1 MAYLMI
7 QKSIYL
13 FFDQPTAVGTL
24 ILAFLLTLSPVIIY
38 YEQKKRGLR
47 RNRTA
52 ITTTPLPEASG
63 AWPVIGHLLLFMNEN
78 DLNHV
83 TLGHMADKY
92 GPIFSLR
99 FGSHR
104 TLVVSS
110 WEMVKECFTGTNDKL
125 FSNRPSS
132 LAVKLMFYDTE
143 SYGFAP
149 YGKYWRELRKISTH
163 KLLSNQQLEKFK
175 HLRISEVDNSFKKL
189 HELCSNNKQGGD
201 TTYVASL
208 VRMDDWFAYLTFNVI
223 GRIVSGF
230 QSNAVAGA
238 TNSQEKYKLAIDE
251 VSNLMAT
258 FAVSDVVPRLGWID
272 RLTGLTGKMKN
283 CGKKLDAVV
292 GDAVEDHRQKK
303 LKISR
308 NNTGALTEHEEE
320 DFIDVC
326 LSIME
331 QSQIPGNHP
340 EISVKS
346 IALDMLSGGSDTT
359 KLIMTWTLSLLLNH
373 PDILDKAKEEVD
385 TYFRKKK
392 ISDNTPVV
400 DAADVPNLVYIQAII
415 KESMRLYPASTL
427 MERMTSDDCD
437 VGGFHVPA
445 RTRLWVNVWKMQR
458 DPRVWKDPLVFLPE
472 RFLSNDKG
480 MVDVK
485 GQNYELIPFG
495 TGRRICPGA
504 SFALEVLHLVLTRLI
519 LEFEMKAPEGKIDM
533 RGRPGFFNNKVVP
546 LDVLLTPRTL
556 D

>member
-1 MAYLMI
+1 MASLMI
-7 QKSIYL
+7 KKSIHL
-13 FFDQPTAVGTL
+13 FFDQPTSVATL

-189 HELCSNNKQGGD
+189 HELCSNNKHGGD
-201 TTYVASL
+201 TTSVASL

-251 VSNLMAT
+251 VSNLMAM
-258 FAVSDVVPRLGWID
+258 FAVSDVVPWLGWID

-308 NNTGALTEHEEE
+308 NTAGALMEHEEE

-331 QSQIPGNHP
+331 QSQIPGNNP

-373 PDILDKAKEEVD
+373 PDILDKAKEEVV
-385 TYFRKKK
+385 TYFRKKR
-392 ISDNTPVV
+392 IADNTPVV
-400 DAADVPNLVYIQAII
+400 DAADVPNLLYIQAII

-427 MERMTSDDCD
+427 MERMTSDDCE

-445 RTRLWVNVWKMQR
+445 GTRLWVNVWKMQR
-458 DPRVWKDPLVFLPE
+458 DPRVWNDPLVFRPE
-472 RFLSNDKG
+472 RFLSNDKE

-519 LEFEMKAPEGKIDM
+519 LEFEVKAPGGKIDM
-533 RGRPGFFNNKVVP
+533 RARPGFFNNKVVP
-546 LDVLLTPRTL
+546 LDVLLTPRTQ

>member
-7 QKSIYL
+7 KKSIYL

-99 FGSHR
+99 FGRHR

-385 TYFRKKK
+385 TYFGKKK

-445 RTRLWVNVWKMQR
+445 GTRLWVNVWKMQR

-533 RGRPGFFNNKVVP
+533 RARPGFFHNKVVP
-546 LDVLLTPRTL
+546 LDVQLTPRTL